1 MNIRKHI
8 VDSISIK
15 EIIKNFNNKA
25 IAENFSLNKKNKM
38 ENLKPR
44 KLKIDIDKEFIIYYN
59 PFYPNKIIADLISE
73 QLNKNNIKCSIKQ
86 YKYSE
91 NIVLK
96 DNEINLV
103 LNYFE
108 FYDELYFYDS
118 QYFKYLM
125 KNSKFYME
133 LIKLYKKYNFRIIL
147 NLLNISISKRYV
159 KIPLF
164 SFKSIYYANK
174 ELSNFSFLELNYD
187 LIPNESFLNK
197 NKTKK

>member
-1 MNIRKHI
+1 MKIYEKWRELKTDPRDIHFKKIKLLRK
-8 VDSISIK
+8 IS
-15 EIIKNFNNKA
+15 F
-25 IAENFSLNKKNKM
+25 
-38 ENLKPR
+38 PH
-44 KLKIDIDKEFIIYYN
+44 
-59 PFYPNKIIADLISE
+59 
-73 QLNKNNIKCSIKQ
+73 
-86 YKYSE
+86 
-91 NIVLK
+91 
-96 DNEINLV
+96 
-103 LNYFE
+103 
-108 FYDELYFYDS
+108 YDELYFYDS